1 MNDTGFASPNAVR
14 TSDNTNLIDND
25 DDDDARLW
33 RSCCFIINKNFL
45 KYIIQVFIS
54 CVILSLCSYKI
65 IIIDESEDKSI
76 YISLITLVT
85 GVFLPS
91 PSPH

>member
-1 MNDTGFASPNAVR
+1 MNE
-14 TSDNTNLIDND
+14 NTNLLEDTKDND
-25 DDDDARLW
+25 NLW

-45 KYIIQVFIS
+45 KYIVQVFIS
-54 CVILSLCSYKI
+54 CIILSLCSYKI

>member
-1 MNDTGFASPNAVR
+1 MD
-14 TSDNTNLIDND
+14 DNEETKLIYNN

-54 CVILSLCSYKI
+54 CIILSLCSYKI
-65 IIIDESEDKSI
+65 IIIDEKEDKSI

>member
-1 MNDTGFASPNAVR
+1 MDE
-14 TSDNTNLIDND
+14 NTNLLEDTKDTDN
-25 DDDDARLW
+25 LW

-54 CVILSLCSYKI
+54 CIILSLCSYKI
-65 IIIDESEDKSI
+65 IIIDEKEDKSI